1 VESAAAGAEDPSILC
16 AELND
21 ALDQLSNL
29 ECDMDTLD
37 QRLAAALSANQAQAA
52 KLKDIEHRHGMD
64 QISLTLLRST
74 MSSATITI
82 DNMKYVHAAELRELT
97 LSCKKSTAKEVQR
110 ALKDLK
116 AEQRESEAS
125 YGQKIVSLQRELED
139 ARQPADERA
148 VKMELKVVQLQA
160 KAKKQTEQAVKFSR
174 IVDEMVEGLNG
185 ETIED
190 LMERAQT
197 AEEDKQLGW
206 ERCRILQKHTDE
218 AKGDLV
224 KAEAVVKERDGEVK
238 ALTEKLYL
246 TNLVLATVK
255 QERRRDGKGDIFHEE
270 GRVLVR
276 CDLCMEVRGGLIYRC
291 VSYSDSLSSPLCTRS
306 SLKTLSPTSTLS
318 TPARILSAAPSPA
331 RSAAA
336 WSFAPSTTSR
346 GSRRRS
352 SIATLRRTRA
362 RRAWASSARRA
373 TSARSI
379 WGDLTG
385 INHAMISCRHG
396 VRRLVIRRN
405 KPAVEQALHCLRV
418 QVTYEIAGYRE
429 EVLCPKCSI
438 APQGRNVK
446 EKPRHHNVR

>member
-1 VESAAAGAEDPSILC
+1 MICFEYLLHFQLGSINSVVQSAAGSSSTGAPSVSYPKRRRVVSTAAGASDAEDPSILC

-29 ECDMDTLD
+29 ECDMDTID
-37 QRLAAALSANQAQAA
+37 RRLTAALSANQAQAA

-148 VKMELKVVQLQA
+148 VKMELKMVQLQA

-276 CDLCMEVRGGLIYRC
+276 CDLCMEVRGGCLVFLRTYTHAPPP
-291 VSYSDSLSSPLCTRS
+291 SPLHSQLTED
-306 SLKTLSPTSTLS
+306 P
-318 TPARILSAAPSPA
+318 
-331 RSAAA
+331 
-336 WSFAPSTTSR
+336 
-346 GSRRRS
+346 
-352 SIATLRRTRA
+352 IAHVNVKHASKDPLRRA
-362 RRAWASSARRA
+362 EPCPL
-373 TSARSI
+373 
-379 WGDLTG
+379 GCG
-385 INHAMISCRHG
+385 M
-396 VRRLVIRRN
+396 VIRPKHYQPRVP
-405 KPAVEQALHCLRV
+405 PAEFDRH
-418 QVTYEIAGYRE
+418 IE
-429 EVLCPKCSI
+429 EDACKARLGLIRKARDEC
-438 APQGRNVK
+438 AQYMG
-446 EKPRHHNVR
+446 